1 MFICITDS
9 LFCTPETNSNIVNQL
24 YFNNFF
30 LIITTAKVSNN
41 RVFCVPIPH
50 EIFLHF
56 LYQKIIDH

>member
-1 MFICITDS
+1 MYNWFTF
-9 LFCTPETNSNIVNQL
+9 LYTWNELNIVNQL